1 MTWGDMHALP
11 KEFASVT
18 ALRETEARLTRRV
31 NELEAMVE
39 TLRVQFS
46 ALTLN
51 VTCHPE
57 WVRPLDGPAAHARR
71 GNIVESILQMAG
83 NSGMSVPILAAYLHV
98 PNDRYDVLSADLLYL
113 NEQERITRVGVGRA
127 VWRIKGAS
135 HGRAKSKSR

>member
-1 MTWGDMHALP
+1 MHALP

-31 NELEAMVE
+31 NELEALVE

-57 WVRPLDGPAAHARR
+57 WVRPMKGPAACARR
-71 GNIVESILQMAG
+71 GNICEAILQMAG

-98 PNDRYDVLSADLLYL
+98 PNDRYDILAADLLYL
-113 NEQERITRVGVGRA
+113 SEQERITRTGVGRA
-127 VWRIKGAS
+127 VWRIKGTD
-135 HGRAKSKSR
+135 GRKIKSR